1 MARSQETRQISAHF
15 AIEQP
20 LVARGIRGTEEF
32 SGLFRYELDVCGPV
46 DKSID
51 PRQIVGNP
59 VVVRLDQDGEKDRFF
74 HGFVSEFRQAGWGER
89 YIDYRVV
96 IVPKLWFLSQTSDCR
111 IFQDKTTRQI
121 VEQIFAE
128 LDFGDIRWE
137 LTSDYQ
143 EHVYCVQYRES
154 DLNFVSRLLEEE
166 GIFYFFEHAQDKHT
180 LVLGDQP
187 ASFYEL
193 DDSEAEFPLPHHT
206 TGNQD
211 QIKDWEHRYQI
222 QPGNFAHRHF
232 NFETPTDNLHVSQ
245 ASQLGLEL
253 SDSLEVYDYHGRYGE
268 KSRGTQLA
276 TIRMEEMEAGFDT
289 VIGSSTYRSFSA
301 GGRFKIVRHRMS
313 SEEGKSFAITAIE
326 TIATSV
332 GDYTTDV
339 RSEDQG
345 RLEFHNFFT
354 AIPAESR
361 FRPRRETPKPVVE
374 GPQTAMVV
382 GPAKEEI
389 YPDAHGRVKVQFHW
403 DREGQ
408 HNEDSSCWIRVSQVH
423 AGGKWGG
430 MDLPRIG
437 EEVIVDF
444 IEGDPDE
451 PIITGRVYNAVHSP
465 PFSLP
470 GEMTRSG
477 MKSQTHKGSGF
488 NEMSMDDTAGKEQI
502 RVNAQHDMNTAVGND
517 QTLIVNNN
525 RKMDIVN
532 NDALQVGNNSTESV
546 GNNKDVKIG
555 NNLTENVGNKA
566 VVNAG
571 SSITLKC
578 GASKIHMTSGGMITI
593 TGTIITT
600 AAAANASVVAPMT
613 QVVGG
618 VMLTTIGGVNMMTG
632 GVVHVGAAG
641 LASVAGGKVDLAA
654 TGTNAIKGGKIT
666 LN

>member
-1 MARSQETRQISAHF
+1 MSLNQDTRQISAHF
-15 AIEQP
+15 AVDQP
-20 LVARGIRGTEEF
+20 LEARGIRGTEEV
-32 SGLFRYELDVCGPV
+32 SGLYRYELDVCAPV
-46 DKSID
+46 NERVDA
-51 PRQIVGNP
+51 RQIVGNP
-59 VVVRLDQDGEKDRFF
+59 VVVRLDQTGDKDRYL
-74 HGFVSEFRQAGWGER
+74 HGFVSEFRQAGWGEK
-89 YIDYRVV
+89 YIDYRAV

-121 VEQIFAE
+121 VEQIFTE
-128 LDFGDIRWE
+128 LDFGDVRWN
-137 LTSDYQ
+137 LSGDYQ

-166 GIFYFFEHAQDKHT
+166 GIFYFFEHAEDKHT
-180 LVLGDQP
+180 LVLADQP
-187 ASFYEL
+187 ASFYDL
-193 DDSEAEFPLPHHT
+193 DDNEAEFPLPHNT

-222 QPGNFAHRHF
+222 QPGSFAQRHF
-232 NFETPTDNLHVSQ
+232 NFKTPKDPHHASQ
-245 ASQLGLEL
+245 ASELGLEL
-253 SDSLEVYDYHGRYGE
+253 AGALEVYDYHGRYGE
-268 KSRGTQLA
+268 KSRGDQLA
-276 TIRMEEMEAGFDT
+276 SIRMEEMEVGYDT
-289 VIGSSTYRSFSA
+289 VVGSSTYRSFSP
-301 GGRFKIVRHRMS
+301 GGQFKVTRHRIPE
-313 SEEGKSFAITAIE
+313 EEGKSFAITAIE
-326 TIATSV
+326 TIATTV
-332 GDYTTDV
+332 GDYTTEV
-339 RSEDQG
+339 RSDDPG
-345 RLEFHNFFT
+345 RLEFHNYFT
-354 AIPAESR
+354 AIPADAR
-361 FRPRRETPKPVVE
+361 FRPKRETSKPVVE
-374 GPQTAMVV
+374 GPQTAIVV
-382 GPAKEEI
+382 GPPNEEI
-389 YPDAHGRVKVQFHW
+389 YPDEHGRVKVQFHW

-408 HNEDSSCWIRVSQVH
+408 NNEDSSCWIRVSQVH

-430 MDLPRIG
+430 VDLPRIG

-444 IEGDPDE
+444 IEGDPDD
-451 PIITGRVYNAVHSP
+451 PIITGRVYNGVNKP

-470 GEMTRSG
+470 DEMTRSG
-477 MKSQTHKGSGF
+477 MKSQTHKGSGY

-502 RVNAQHDMNTAVGND
+502 RVNAQHDMNTTVGND

-525 RKMDIVN
+525 RTTDIGN
-532 NDALQVGNNSTESV
+532 NDTLQVGNNSTESV
-546 GNNKDVKIG
+546 GNNKDVTIG

-618 VMLTTIGGVNMMTG
+618 VMLTTVGGVNMMTG

-641 LASVAGGKVDLAA
+641 LASVSGSKVDLAA